1 MLRRSHK
8 KSRQGCVECKLSRK
22 KCDESRPAC
31 VNCRTAKKQCSYTR
45 KTSSQSPTDTEFIS
59 YTGSDEGLSR
69 YQDTSLNITSRDS
82 NSSPQPCAEPYVN
95 LLHLELFHNLHSNV
109 AEFFINESPDA
120 RQAAI
125 ETMFRYIFSYSYLM
139 YESLAVAALRLSL
152 KHPSKSTLY
161 LTESTTLQSQALS
174 LFKSSTATITQ
185 ENLIP
190 AFLFSAILGLHFFC
204 EIFTA
209 PSPDLDTFLDR
220 LVQSIRLLR
229 GVRVMM
235 GDSWETIKKS
245 DISVLLQAHEG
256 PVPNRNDA
264 VTHAFSTLLS
274 KISHSQSPSL
284 SAFESKVYS
293 EAIEGLLW
301 TYNSAPPDSALALD
315 GPPSSR
321 IVTTWPITISA
332 QYTELLD
339 ERRPEALVVMA
350 YFSILLHGRRSFWAV
365 GDAGRYLLA
374 AVDEYLGER
383 WAEWLAVPKEM
394 VLPL

>member
-31 VNCRTAKKQCSYTR
+31 VNCTTANKQCSYTR
-45 KTSSQSPTDTEFIS
+45 NTSSQSPKDTELIS
-59 YTGSDEGLSR
+59 YTGSEEGLTGI
-69 YQDTSLNITSRDS
+69 QDTSPNITYRDT
-82 NSSPQPCAEPYVN
+82 NSSPQPYAQPYVN
-95 LLHLELFHNLHSNV
+95 VLHLELFQSVHYDA
-109 AEFFINESPDA
+109 AEFLINESPDA
-120 RQAAI
+120 RLAAI
-125 ETMFRYIFSYSYLM
+125 ETMFR
-139 YESLAVAALRLSL
+139 
-152 KHPSKSTLY
+152 HPSKSTLY
-161 LTESTTLQSQALS
+161 LTESTTLQSQALA
-174 LFKSSTATITQ
+174 LFKSSTPTMTQ

-204 EIFTA
+204 ETFTT
-209 PSPDLDTFLDR
+209 PSPDLNAFLDR

-235 GDSWETIKKS
+235 GDSWEVIKKS

-301 TYNSAPPDSALALD
+301 TYNFAPPDSALALD

-332 QYTELLD
+332 EYTELLD

-350 YFSILLHGRRSFWAV
+350 HFSILLHGRRSF
-365 GDAGRYLLA
+365 
-374 AVDEYLGER
+374 LGSGGCG
-383 WAEWLAVPKEM
+383 
-394 VLPL
+394 